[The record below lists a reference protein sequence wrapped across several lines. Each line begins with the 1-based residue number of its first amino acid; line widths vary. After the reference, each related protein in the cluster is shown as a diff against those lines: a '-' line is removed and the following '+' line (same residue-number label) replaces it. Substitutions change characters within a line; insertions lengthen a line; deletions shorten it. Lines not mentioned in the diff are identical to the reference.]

1 MKLSRGIEPII
12 ATIIIVAVTLV
23 IAIAVIGWIMGWWG
37 ALTGGQEMVQVFAD
51 SHLYVS
57 ADGKTATA
65 EIHVANKGGAT
76 ATIYKVEIA
85 GTDCKAE
92 TGDFDTKNL
101 SKDSASNI
109 VVSPGIDG
117 TFTASISCTSS
128 SLTPGATYN
137 VKIYTKGGSTLSIN
151 LVAEQAPTG

>member
-37 ALTGGQEMVQVFAD
+37 ALTGGQEMLQVFAD
-51 SHLYVS
+51 SRLRITS
-57 ADGKTATA
+57 PDGNQAEA

-92 TGDFDTKNL
+92 TGDFDTKDL
-101 SKDSASNI
+101 SKDTAGNI
-109 VVSPGIDG
+109 VVPPGKDG
-117 TFTASISCTSS
+117 TFTASITCSSS

-151 LVAEQAPTG
+151 LVAEQAP